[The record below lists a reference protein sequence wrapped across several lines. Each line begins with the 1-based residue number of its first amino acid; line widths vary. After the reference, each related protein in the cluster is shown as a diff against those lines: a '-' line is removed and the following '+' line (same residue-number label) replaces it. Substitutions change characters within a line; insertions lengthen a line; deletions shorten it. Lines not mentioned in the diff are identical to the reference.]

1 MDRQAVVVVD
11 IKIPFWSMVILLVKW
26 VVAAIPAFIILFV
39 LAFVFFG
46 LAHFF
51 PRL

>member
-1 MDRQAVVVVD
+1 MDRQEVVVVD
-11 IKIPFWSMVILLVKW
+11 IKIPFWSMVILMVKW

-46 LAHFF
+46 LSNFLTR
-51 PRL
+51 P